1 LINRH
6 ILPLVFESLNEFRL
20 IESGYKSIGQ
30 NHSEQSRHLFFQLQ
44 PFEKGS
50 LPCVSC
56 ADCRLATIGLVCD
69 WFWHSR
75 TGKQND
81 YTLSLNEEPTFYRS
95 EGDDRTE
102 KNEEKPL

>member
-1 LINRH
+1 LNRATKVLAR
-6 ILPLVFESLNEFRL
+6 IIQISDDISPSD
-20 IESGYKSIGQ
+20 GK
-30 NHSEQSRHLFFQLQ
+30 
-44 PFEKGS
+44 PFAKGS

-56 ADCRLATIGLVCD
+56 ADYRLAAIGLVCD

-75 TGKQND
+75 IGKQND